1 MGDFIRTWA
10 GECSAW
16 ECDDLGHLNMRHYMT
31 KVHQARQMIII
42 KLGLDEA
49 FKHDAVSSVRVRDF
63 HIKYLGE
70 ARPGDPL
77 RIETAVL
84 DLGETDIRLCH
95 IMYHVGGRLAATIVE
110 NVEHIS
116 LHTNLAFP
124 WPKRVISA
132 ADTVTLTAQPDPSKP
147 RGFSYDDPVITP
159 SMAELENWGVAL
171 IGAGVFRPDEMG
183 LDERI
188 TPQGLLGRTTE
199 TIGHITSAWPEM
211 HREDYRESGGSAAL
225 LEARII
231 IGAPAERG
239 DGYHFYSGVKQADA
253 YTRHLVHNMVNVVTG
268 ENVFSMTGIGCLFN
282 LKTRKL
288 TKTEPADIDY
298 MMSVAIP
305 EFSKI

>member
-1 MGDFIRTWA
+1 
-10 GECSAW
+10 
-16 ECDDLGHLNMRHYMT
+16 MRHYMT
-31 KVHQARQMIII
+31 KVHQARQMMIIR
-42 KLGLDEA
+42 LGLDEA
-49 FKHDAVSSVRVRDF
+49 FKQDAISSVRVTDF

-84 DLGETDIRLCH
+84 ELGECSIHLCH
-95 IMYHVGGRLAATIVE
+95 TMYHVGNRLAATIVE

-116 LHTNLAFP
+116 LHTNQAFP
-124 WPKRVISA
+124 WPKRVILA
-132 ADTVTLTAQPDPSKP
+132 AKDVTLDAQPEPSKP
-147 RGFSYDDPVITP
+147 RGFSYDDPIVTP
-159 SMAELENWGVAL
+159 SMDELEAWNVDL
-171 IGAGVFRPDEMG
+171 IGAGVFRVDEMG
-183 LDERI
+183 LDGRV

-211 HREDYRESGGSAAL
+211 HREDYRKQGGSAAL

-239 DGYHFYSGVKQADA
+239 DGYHFYSGVKQADK

-288 TKTEPADIDY
+288 TKTEPADIDH
-298 MMSVAIP
+298 MNDVASP
-305 EFSKI
+305 EFSVG